1 MESAAKNLLKLQEL
15 DEKLETS
22 EKKATKRQ
30 LQRRQELLE
39 TLPSYVGSTYERIR
53 SSRNPAAV
61 PCSDGYCE
69 ACQMQ
74 VPPYL
79 AQRVELNHEIEVC
92 EHCGR
97 LLYAEESAGLVVTA
111 A

>member
-1 MESAAKNLLKLQEL
+1 MDSVVRNLVKLQEL
-15 DEKLETS
+15 DTNLETS
-22 EKKATKRQ
+22 KKNPTPSQIQTRKK
-30 LQRRQELLE
+30 LVDS
-39 TLPSYVGSTYERIR
+39 LPSYVGSTYEKIR
-53 SSRNPAAV
+53 GSRDPAAV

-79 AQRVELNHEIEVC
+79 ANRVEYNHEVEVC

-97 LLYAEESAGLVVTA
+97 LLYAKESLELA
-111 A
+111 ASAA